1 MLADGPGRERGPVDE
16 HGHGGSW
23 LRSPGGISFPSNV
36 ARSYGTAARP
46 SLGSGLLRW
55 SREEMNVMFV
65 LTGHD
70 DGSEDDPF
78 ASAEEILIG
87 IWGCSGSEMT
97 GDEMTVNVPAA
108 CGRPFSSPS

>member
-1 MLADGPGRERGPVDE
+1 
-16 HGHGGSW
+16 
-23 LRSPGGISFPSNV
+23 
-36 ARSYGTAARP
+36 
-46 SLGSGLLRW
+46 
-55 SREEMNVMFV
+55 MFV

-78 ASAEEILIG
+78 ASAEEILMG

-108 CGRPFSSPS
+108 CGRPFSPAAF